1 MNLIVGFEKSR
12 KMTIGEGDAQSLDG
26 FRLPLYLRFESQCV
40 VLCFEFEN
48 FQDSLRRKRLGE
60 SRALSLP
67 MRIETLLHIFGVAG
81 VNSVA
86 FAFEHVDVMWH
97 LTDKIIFW
105 MLKGWI
111 FLSLAN
117 FCEIPIFSI
126 SKK

>member
-1 MNLIVGFEKSR
+1 MNLAVGFEKSR
-12 KMTIGEGDAQSLDG
+12 KMTVGEGDAQSLDC

-48 FQDSLRRKRLGE
+48 FQDSLRRERLGE

-105 MLKGWI
+105 MSKG
-111 FLSLAN
+111 
-117 FCEIPIFSI
+117 
-126 SKK
+126 